1 MSYQTIAL
9 TRSGGVARLTLNRP
23 EKFNA
28 FNSAMHAELRAAVAE
43 LRATVPRVLIVSG
56 VGKAFCSGQ
65 DLSERELVARG
76 EKLDLG
82 ASLDASYNVLIKSL
96 AAFEFPIIARVQG
109 VAAGAGASLAL
120 ACDLVVAGRSAKFTQ
135 AFVRIGLMPD
145 AGGSWQLPR
154 RVGLARAMGMALLG
168 EPVSGEQAADWGLI
182 WQCVDDAALDATV
195 DAMAATLVALPT
207 AALAAIKRGLHA
219 AVANTLHQ
227 QLDVE
232 RDLQRELGY
241 SNDFREGVTAFLGK
255 RAPRFGGDQ

>member
-1 MSYQTIAL
+1 MDYQTITL
-9 TRSGGVARLTLNRP
+9 TRDGGIARLTLNRP

-28 FNSAMHAELRAAVAE
+28 FNSAMHAELRAAMAD
-43 LRATVPRVLIVSG
+43 LKASPPRVLIVSG

-76 EKLDLG
+76 ERLDLG
-82 ASLDASYNVLIKSL
+82 ASLDANYNALIRSI
-96 AAFEFPIIARVQG
+96 AALEFPIVARVQG
-109 VAAGAGASLAL
+109 VAAGAGASFAL
-120 ACDLVVAGRSAKFTQ
+120 VCDIVVAGRAAKFTQ

-154 RVGLARAMGMALLG
+154 RVGMARAMGMALLG
-168 EPVSGEQAADWGLI
+168 QPVSGEQAADWGLI
-182 WQCVDDAALDATV
+182 WQCVEDAALDETV
-195 DAMAATLVALPT
+195 DAIATTLAALPA

-241 SNDFREGVTAFLGK
+241 SSDFREGVTAFLAK
-255 RAPRFGGDQ
+255 RAPRFGGSG